1 MGFEIV
7 FFVWAYAA
15 IFYLVVW
22 GWQKMSLWTEK
33 EIKARK
39 TKQDNS
45 YEAVEACG
53 YVPFGVE
60 GSDVVPVNDLVILN
74 KGAPFEF
81 VFSNVDLEVANFIR
95 QVLDDAPFY
104 DEHEGAY
111 RSVYILCYL
120 FIIEKVKCTTFDLF
134 LNEAH
139 RELLDYQELKTD
151 LSVHE
156 FLKNKKICLE
166 MFNLPNLKIED
177 KELEKVA
184 DFIRT
189 PNFIEDCYYLKF
201 LMDRYKFNGV
211 HVVDDKDDVYYD
223 KWHRAVRDGFALR
236 GDDISLTKLVEMLR
250 VKDINEMFED
260 VLPEKLHRVKK
271 AHEFAINHPE
281 FKERLFKKW
290 PCENLFCL
298 NLENGEV
305 LQDCYDFNI
314 IKSKMIIN
322 TFFIAERNL
331 KDFGYNSRNKLGINR
346 CDSCK
351 SKNIKTMPLA
361 SIKTAPPYYIGC
373 TCRLNQY

>member
-7 FFVWAYAA
+7 FWVWAFTA
-15 IFYLVVW
+15 IFYLIVY
-22 GWQKMSLWTEK
+22 GWQKLDTWLGRESKNRETNHNHRHEAA
-33 EIKARK
+33 IKHE
-39 TKQDNS
+39 DMLL
-45 YEAVEACG
+45 G
-53 YVPFGVE
+53 IE
-60 GSDVVPVNDLVILN
+60 GSDVVDVNDLVILN

-81 VFSNVDLEVANFIR
+81 VFSNVDLKVANFIR
-95 QVLDDAPFY
+95 QVLVDAPFY

-134 LNEAH
+134 LNEAQS
-139 RELLDYQELKTD
+139 ELLDFQELKTD
-151 LSVHE
+151 LNVYE

-260 VLPEKLHRVKK
+260 VITQKLHRVKK
-271 AHEFAINHPE
+271 AHDFAINHPE

-298 NLENGEV
+298 NLENGKV
-305 LQDCYDFNI
+305 LQDYYDFNI
-314 IKSKMIIN
+314 IKSKLIIN
-322 TFFIAERNL
+322 TYFIAERNL
-331 KDFGYNSRNKLGINR
+331 QRFSYNSRNKLGIDI

-351 SKNIKTMPLA
+351 SKNIKTITLT

-373 TCRLNQY
+373 SCRLN